1 MNLKPALKRRPNF
14 SNEELLVLIREVTD
28 RKTMLLGKLDST
40 RVTREGKNMA
50 WLAVLEAVN
59 AVGVTRRTEDEVKK
73 KFRDFRSFVKKK
85 VADARQ
91 EMLRTGGG
99 PTADTKLSAAEEAM
113 AALISEVAIAG
124 HADVPDSEEVPGG
137 SMFSEVQEDYVIMEH
152 DYFLPQMSPERLLGI
167 TAPSSPDP
175 STFEPTSGT
184 QTDATAPS
192 HPEPSS
198 SRLTLE
204 RLTGAAAPS
213 SPGPYTTRPR
223 VDPHGRVDWCPAMR
237 LLLTAGR
244 IILECPSRSMK
255 TSEACFESSKCLFY
269 NNTCPHMA
277 SVVPLL
283 RRFITEPEYFPTRE
297 SIISQ
302 EMFVFHFQGVQR
314 VSEDPFSPESPV
326 VS

>member
-1 MNLKPALKRRPNF
+1 MAAPSAKKRRPNF

-213 SPGPYTTRPR
+213 SPGPSTTRPR
-223 VDPHGRVDWCPAMR
+223 VDPHGRFPKRKTDPLAPEMLQVQGEITVGVEKCANS
-237 LLLTAGR
+237 
-244 IILECPSRSMK
+244 LEK
-255 TSEACFESSKCLFY
+255 Y
-269 NNTCPHMA
+269 
-277 SVVPLL
+277 
-283 RRFITEPEYFPTRE
+283 
-297 SIISQ
+297 Q
-302 EMFVFHFQGVQR
+302 FQ
-314 VSEDPFSPESPV
+314 
-326 VS
+326 